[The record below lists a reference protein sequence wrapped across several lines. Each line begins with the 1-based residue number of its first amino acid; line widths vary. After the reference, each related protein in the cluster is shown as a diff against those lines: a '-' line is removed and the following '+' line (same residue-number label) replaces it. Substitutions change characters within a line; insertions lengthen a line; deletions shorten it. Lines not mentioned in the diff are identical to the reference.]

1 MQVRLF
7 LYDGFLFCDSITV
20 IILLCH
26 IMTAQKPFLYCHN
39 EGIFP
44 LLQRL

>member
-26 IMTAQKPFLYCHN
+26 IMTVQKPFLYCHN